1 MVCNPPQQNGNAIRL
16 ATLRM
21 QIDKRQLILSICSY
35 HRTRS
40 SGLTLPKK
48 KQAPPIR
55 KKKYIK
61 KVQKETSLPRLARMT
76 LVQCS
81 LRTGFPFTQEREA
94 SLACSYHYLRGQ
106 CRRHQ
111 AWSCVAQK
119 LAITLVCCGY
129 DSNSRQGLIDIELP
143 YFRCRGRYF
152 LQYLITAPTPLS

>member
-55 KKKYIK
+55 KKKIHK
-61 KVQKETSLPRLARMT
+61 KSAKRNELTQVGPDDTGSMFPQNRISLY
-76 LVQCS
+76 
-81 LRTGFPFTQEREA
+81 TGT
-94 SLACSYHYLRGQ
+94 
-106 CRRHQ
+106 
-111 AWSCVAQK
+111 
-119 LAITLVCCGY
+119 
-129 DSNSRQGLIDIELP
+129 
-143 YFRCRGRYF
+143 
-152 LQYLITAPTPLS
+152 